1 MIDMTNMIISADIL
15 PEPLFG
21 LTKAEKIHVR
31 EKDGIITM
39 TPIKEEFDCT
49 AEVRGMYSDKK
60 LTLDKFL
67 EWKHADKELER

>member
-1 MIDMTNMIISADIL
+1 MTEMIINADIL
-15 PEPLFG
+15 PEPLFS
-21 LTKAEKIHVR
+21 LVQAEKIRVL
-31 EKDGIITM
+31 ENAGIITM